1 MPAHLTNQTKGET
14 TMKTAT
20 VQFRAMGAVVRT
32 VRVRA
37 GEQWQDAAARAGIQ
51 LGTANSIDDT
61 VRLAEY
67 NGQRGEARLV
77 EAR

>member
-1 MPAHLTNQTKGET
+1 MEQTKPTGDK

-20 VQFRAMGAVVRT
+20 VQFHAMGAVVRT

-37 GEQWQDAAARAGIQ
+37 GEQWQDAAARAGLQ
-51 LGTANSIDDT
+51 LGTANSIDGT

>member
-1 MPAHLTNQTKGET
+1 VLAPTGALSELDW
-14 TMKTAT
+14 
-20 VQFRAMGAVVRT
+20 AMLAVLCDT
-32 VRVRA
+32 Y
-37 GEQWQDAAARAGIQ
+37 EQWQDAAARAGLQ
-51 LGTANSIDDT
+51 LGTANSIDGT